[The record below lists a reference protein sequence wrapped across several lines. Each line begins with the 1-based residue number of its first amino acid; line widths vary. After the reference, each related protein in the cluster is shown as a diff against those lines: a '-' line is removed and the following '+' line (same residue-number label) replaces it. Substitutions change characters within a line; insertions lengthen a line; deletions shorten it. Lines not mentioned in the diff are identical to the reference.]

1 MLSIISSVI
10 DFLLN
15 GHRVTSFAIND
26 GYVRLIELGIGW
38 SHFVMNREEY
48 SDDAGHDEEVW
59 HLFNC

>member
-1 MLSIISSVI
+1 M
-10 DFLLN
+10 
-15 GHRVTSFAIND
+15 TSFAIND

-48 SDDAGHDEEVW
+48 SDDAGHDEGVW